1 MADLKLYGS
10 IISRASRVVWMAE
23 ELGVDYDLDTV
34 DVHKGDQNDPVFRA
48 INPNAKVPAIKDGDT
63 VLWESLAINL
73 YLVRKHGGP
82 LAPQSV
88 EDEGRAIQWSM
99 WALTEAEDHCVILIQ
114 KAMGIFNHDADLVA
128 KATDALT
135 QPLAVIEGVLSNQD
149 YLLGKEFTVAD
160 LNVACV
166 LGTLPRAKFDLGP
179 YPKVDN
185 WLKACNARPAAGR
198 INEMRAAAMKG

>member
-10 IISRASRVVWMAE
+10 IISRASRVLWMAE
-23 ELGVDYDLDTV
+23 ELGIDYDLETV
-34 DVHKGDQNDPVFRA
+34 DVHKGDQNDPDFHA
-48 INPNAKVPAIKDGDT
+48 INPNARVPAIKDGDT

-88 EDEGRAIQWSM
+88 EDEGHAIQWSM

-114 KAMGIFNHDADLVA
+114 KAMGIYDHDADLVA
-128 KATDALT
+128 KARDALA
-135 QPLAVIEGVLSNQD
+135 QPLAVIEGVLSGQD
-149 YLLGKEFTVAD
+149 YLLGEDFTVAD

-179 YPKVDN
+179 YPKVDT
-185 WLKACNARPAAGR
+185 WLKTCNARPAAVR
-198 INEMRAAAMKG
+198 IIEMRAAAMEG